1 MKNII
6 RWFILNTVAANLLMV
21 FIIIAGIFTL
31 SRLRMEV
38 FPDITIPI
46 INVSVV
52 YPGASPEDIEESIC
66 VKVEEQVQGIN
77 GLKRIASSSNEGY
90 GSINIEV
97 ENGYDIDEVKDEVK
111 SQVDAI
117 TSFPD
122 DAEKPT
128 IRSFD
133 GQPEVIT
140 IAVHGHVDEASLL
153 NIAEKVRDEVSELP
167 NITQTRLGKKPREIS
182 IEISENTLQKYGI
195 SFDYVANK
203 IRTSSMDVPGGAIET
218 YDGEILIRSKGQAYT
233 GEEFGII
240 PVLSLAD
247 GSTVFLRDIAEIVD
261 GFQDVEYDIKF
272 NSEPALLIRVYRTGE
287 QNALD
292 IADAVHGY
300 IKKKNAFM
308 PPGVSLT
315 TMKDE
320 SVILRGR
327 IELLTENAYL
337 GLGLVLIVLALFL
350 KPKLAAWVSL
360 GIPISFMGGFWLLPL
375 FDVSINMISLF
386 TFILVLG
393 IVVDDAIVVGE
404 NIHIYLKRGLSGV
417 DAALEGAYQVAKPV
431 IFAVLTTMVTFSPM
445 ILVEG
450 ALGKIWK
457 IIPVVTILVL
467 MFSLIESLTILPAH
481 LAHMNINEA
490 KKKNRFSQWWSD
502 IQMGIH
508 NWLQRFIKN
517 KYTPV
522 LELALKNRGN
532 TVAIAISIFI
542 LTVGLVASGFIRFNF
557 FPPLEADIVIA
568 GVEYPEGTPVSLTKV
583 GLDQIEKSAYKLKD
597 SLEVLYPE
605 NKIFINMVSTAGD
618 QPIKTQSA
626 RGPGNLDATFFGSH
640 LAECVIELAPG
651 EERPIST
658 VEISKIWRELTGPI
672 PGVKQV
678 TFDSDLFT
686 TGAPIEIQLSSVNRE
701 DLKAVTNSLKDKLQT
716 YAGVFDIKDS
726 FSAGKD
732 EIKLNLLPEAQNYGI
747 TMASLARQ
755 VRQAFYG
762 DEVQRVQR
770 GRDEVKV
777 FLRYPKDER
786 VSLNNLEQMN
796 VRVGNNVEVPLGQV
810 AQGELS
816 SGYST
821 ITRTDRKRSISITA
835 DVDLSEANANEI
847 LAKFETE
854 HIAPILLD
862 YPSVNY
868 SFEGEQREQR
878 DTLSSLFKNF
888 ALALFVVYVLLAI
901 PFKSY
906 LQPLIIMSA
915 IPFGFT
921 GAVIGHIIMGMN
933 LAVLSIIG
941 IVALSGV
948 VVNDSL
954 VMVDFINRYKREDGK
969 TSLEAALAA
978 GPRRF
983 RPILLTSITT
993 FVGLFPLLIEKSVQ
1007 AQFLI
1012 PMAISLAYGV
1022 LFATLITLIL
1032 VPTSYLIIED
1042 IKDFFGRITNKNA

>member
-6 RWFILNTVAANLLMV
+6 RWFITNTVAANLLMI
-21 FIIIAGIFTL
+21 FIIIAGFFTL

-38 FPDITIPI
+38 FPDIAIPI
-46 INVSVV
+46 INVSVI
-52 YPGASPEDIEESIC
+52 YPGSSPEDVEESIC
-66 VKVEEQVQGIN
+66 VKIEEQVQGIN
-77 GLKRIASSSNEGY
+77 GIKKITSTSNEGY
-90 GSINIEV
+90 GSVNVEV
-97 ENGYDIDEVKDEVK
+97 ENGYDLDEVKDEVK
-111 SQVDAI
+111 SKVDGI

-122 DAEKPT
+122 GAEKPT
-128 IRSFD
+128 VRSFE

-140 IAVHGHVDEASLL
+140 IAVHGRVDEASLL
-153 NIAEKVRDEVSELP
+153 SIAEGIREEVSDLP
-167 NITQTRLGKKPREIS
+167 SITQTRLGKKPREIS
-182 IEISENTLQKYGI
+182 IEVSEETLQKYGL
-195 SFDYVANK
+195 SFDFISNR
-203 IRTSSMDVPGGAIET
+203 IRASSMDVPGGAIET

-233 GEEFGII
+233 GEDFGSI
-240 PVLSLAD
+240 PVLSMPD
-247 GSTVFLRDIAEIVD
+247 GSTLLLRDISEIKD

-272 NSEPALLIRVYRTGE
+272 NSEPAYLIRVYRTGD

-292 IADAVHGY
+292 IAENVHNY
-300 IKKKNAFM
+300 LKKKRPTM
-308 PPGVSLT
+308 PPGISLSS
-315 TMKDE
+315 MKDE

-327 IELLTENAYL
+327 IDLLVENAAL
-337 GLGLVLIVLALFL
+337 GLSLVLIVLALFL
-350 KPKLAAWVSL
+350 KPKLAGWVSL
-360 GIPISFMGGFWLLPL
+360 GIPISFMGGFWLLPI

-404 NIHIYLKRGLSGV
+404 NIHIFRKRGLKGP

-450 ALGKIWK
+450 ALGKVWR
-457 IIPVVTILVL
+457 IIPVVTIVVL
-467 MFSLIESLTILPAH
+467 IFSLIESLTILPAH
-481 LAHMNINEA
+481 LAHLKEDSPT
-490 KKKNRFSQWWSD
+490 KNNFFSKWWNGV
-502 IQMGIH
+502 QQGIH
-508 NWLQRFIKN
+508 NGLQMFIKN
-517 KYTPV
+517 TYTPV
-522 LELALKNRGN
+522 LEWALKNRA
-532 TVAIAISIFI
+532 TTISIAISTFI
-542 LTVGLVASGFIRFNF
+542 LSLGIVASGFLKFNF

-568 GVEYPEGTPVSLTKV
+568 TVEYPEGTPVSITKE
-583 GLDQIEKSAYKLKD
+583 GLERIEESAFKLKD
-597 SLEVLYPE
+597 SLEESYPE
-605 NKIFINMVSTAGD
+605 QKIFINMVSTAGD

-658 VEISKIWRELTGPI
+658 VEISKIWRDLTGPI

-678 TFDSDLFT
+678 EFESDLFS
-686 TGAPIEIQLSSVNRE
+686 TGPPIEIKLSSVSRD
-701 DLKAVTNSLKDKLQT
+701 DLKKVTSILKDKLQT

-732 EIKLNLLPEAQNYGI
+732 EIKLTLRPEAQNYGI
-747 TMASLARQ
+747 TMSSLARQ

-762 DEVQRVQR
+762 DEVQRIQR
-770 GRDEVKV
+770 GRDEIKV
-777 FLRYPKDER
+777 FLRYPKNER

-796 VRVGNNVEVPLGQV
+796 VRVGNNIEVPLGQV
-810 AQGELS
+810 AQGELA

-821 ITRTDRKRSISITA
+821 ITRTDRKRSINIVA
-835 DVDLSEANANEI
+835 DVDLTKANANEI
-847 LAKFETE
+847 LAKFEKD
-854 HIAPILLD
+854 HISPLLKD

-878 DTLSSLFKNF
+878 DTLGSLFKNF
-888 ALALFVVYVLLAI
+888 TLALFVVYVLLAV

-921 GAVIGHIIMGMN
+921 GAVIGHLVMGMN

-969 TSLEAALAA
+969 TNLEAAMAA

-983 RPILLTSITT
+983 RPILLTSVTT

-1007 AQFLI
+1007 AKFLV
-1012 PMAISLAYGV
+1012 PMAISLAFGV

-1032 VPTSYLIIED
+1032 VPTSYMVIED
-1042 IKDFFGRITNKNA
+1042 IKGIFYKYFKKNA

>member
-1 MKNII
+1 
-6 RWFILNTVAANLLMV
+6 
-21 FIIIAGIFTL
+21 
-31 SRLRMEV
+31 MEV

-46 INVSVV
+46 INVSVI

-77 GLKRIASSSNEGY
+77 GLKRITSSSNEGY
-90 GSINIEV
+90 GSINIEI

-111 SQVDAI
+111 AQVDAI

-122 DAEKPT
+122 DAEKAT
-128 IRSFD
+128 IKSFD

-140 IAVHGHVDEASLL
+140 IAVHGNVDEVSLL
-153 NIAEKVRDEVSELP
+153 NIAEKIRDEVSELP

-182 IEISENTLQKYGI
+182 IEVSEKTLQKYGI
-195 SFDYVANK
+195 SFDYIASK

-233 GEEFGII
+233 GDEFGII
-240 PVLSLAD
+240 PVLSLPD
-247 GSTVFLRDIAEIVD
+247 GSTVLLRDIAEIDD

-292 IADAVHGY
+292 IAEEVHKY
-300 IKKKNAFM
+300 IKKKNPLM

-320 SVILRGR
+320 SVILKGR

-337 GLGLVLIVLALFL
+337 GLTLVLIVLALFL

-404 NIHIYLKRGLSGV
+404 NIHIHLKRGLSGV

-450 ALGKIWK
+450 ATGKIWK
-457 IIPVVTILVL
+457 IIPVVTIVVL
-467 MFSLIESLTILPAH
+467 LFSLIESLTILPAH
-481 LAHMNINEA
+481 LAHMKLDEN
-490 KKKNRFSQWWSD
+490 KKENKFLAWWSK
-502 IQMGIH
+502 IQLSIH

-517 KYTPV
+517 RYIPV
-522 LELALKNRGN
+522 LELALRNRGN

-568 GVEYPEGTPVSLTKV
+568 GVEYPEGTPVSLTKS
-583 GLDQIEKSAYKLKD
+583 GLEQVEKSAYKLKD
-597 SLEVLYPE
+597 SLEVLYPN
-605 NKIFINMVSTAGD
+605 NKVFINMVSTAGD

-626 RGPGNLDATFFGSH
+626 RGPGNLDASFFGSH

-651 EERPIST
+651 EERSIST
-658 VEISKIWRELTGPI
+658 VDISRIWRELTGPI

-686 TGAPIEIQLSSVNRE
+686 TGAPIEIQLSSVNRD
-701 DLKAVTNSLKDKLQT
+701 DLKAVTTILKDKLQT

-732 EIKLNLLPEAQNYGI
+732 EIKLNLRPEAQNYGI

-777 FLRYPKDER
+777 FLRYPKEER
-786 VSLNNLEQMN
+786 VSLNNLEQMM
-796 VRVGNNVEVPLGQV
+796 VRVGNNIEVPLGQV
-810 AQGELS
+810 AEGELS

-821 ITRTDRKRSISITA
+821 ITRTDRKRSISVTA

-847 LAKFETE
+847 LAKFELE
-854 HIAPILLD
+854 HILPILRD

-878 DTLSSLFKNF
+878 DTLGSLFKNF
-888 ALALFVVYVLLAI
+888 ALALFVVYVLLAV

-954 VMVDFINRYKREDGK
+954 VMVDFINRYRREDGK

-1007 AQFLI
+1007 AQFLV

-1042 IKDFFGRITNKNA
+1042 IKKFFSGIFR

>member
-6 RWFILNTVAANLLMV
+6 RWFITNTVAANLLMI
-21 FIIIAGIFTL
+21 FIIIAGFFTL

-38 FPDITIPI
+38 FPDIAIPI
-46 INVSVV
+46 INVSVI
-52 YPGASPEDIEESIC
+52 YPGSSPEDVEESIC
-66 VKVEEQVQGIN
+66 VKIEEQVQGIN
-77 GLKRIASSSNEGY
+77 GIKKITSTSNEGY
-90 GSINIEV
+90 GSVNVEV
-97 ENGYDIDEVKDEVK
+97 ENGYDLDEVKDEVK
-111 SQVDAI
+111 SKVDGI

-122 DAEKPT
+122 GAEKPT
-128 IRSFD
+128 VRSFE

-140 IAVHGHVDEASLL
+140 IAVHGRVDEASLL
-153 NIAEKVRDEVSELP
+153 SIAEGIREEVSDLP
-167 NITQTRLGKKPREIS
+167 SITQTRLGKKPREIS
-182 IEISENTLQKYGI
+182 IEVSEETLQKYGL
-195 SFDYVANK
+195 SFDFISNR
-203 IRTSSMDVPGGAIET
+203 IRASSMDVPGGAIET

-233 GEEFGII
+233 GEDFGSI
-240 PVLSLAD
+240 PVLSMPD
-247 GSTVFLRDIAEIVD
+247 GSTLLLRDISEIKD

-272 NSEPALLIRVYRTGE
+272 NSEPAYLIRVYRTGD

-292 IADAVHGY
+292 IAENVHNY
-300 IKKKNAFM
+300 LKKKRPTM
-308 PPGVSLT
+308 PPGISLSS
-315 TMKDE
+315 MKDE

-327 IELLTENAYL
+327 IDLLVENAAL
-337 GLGLVLIVLALFL
+337 GLSLVLVVLALFL
-350 KPKLAAWVSL
+350 KPKLAGWVSL
-360 GIPISFMGGFWLLPL
+360 GIPISFMGGFWLLPI

-404 NIHIYLKRGLSGV
+404 NIHIFRKRGLKGP

-450 ALGKIWK
+450 ALGKVWR
-457 IIPVVTILVL
+457 IIPVVTIVVL
-467 MFSLIESLTILPAH
+467 IFSLIESLTILPAH
-481 LAHMNINEA
+481 LAHLKEDSPT
-490 KKKNRFSQWWSD
+490 KNNFFSKWWNGV
-502 IQMGIH
+502 QQGIH
-508 NWLQRFIKN
+508 NGLQMFIKN
-517 KYTPV
+517 TYTPV
-522 LELALKNRGN
+522 LEWALKNRA
-532 TVAIAISIFI
+532 TTISIAISTFI
-542 LTVGLVASGFIRFNF
+542 LSLGIVASGFLKFNF

-568 GVEYPEGTPVSLTKV
+568 TVEYPEGTPVSITKE
-583 GLDQIEKSAYKLKD
+583 GLERIEESAFKLKD
-597 SLEVLYPE
+597 SLEESYPE
-605 NKIFINMVSTAGD
+605 QKIFINMVSTAGD

-658 VEISKIWRELTGPI
+658 VEISKIWRDLTGPI

-678 TFDSDLFT
+678 EFESDLFS
-686 TGAPIEIQLSSVNRE
+686 TGPPIEIKLSSVSRE
-701 DLKAVTNSLKDKLQT
+701 DLKKVTSILKDKLQT

-732 EIKLNLLPEAQNYGI
+732 EIKLTLRPEAQNYGI
-747 TMASLARQ
+747 TMSSLARQ

-762 DEVQRVQR
+762 DEVQRIQR
-770 GRDEVKV
+770 GRDEIKV
-777 FLRYPKDER
+777 FLRYPKNER

-796 VRVGNNVEVPLGQV
+796 VRVGNNIEVPLGQV
-810 AQGELS
+810 AQGELA

-821 ITRTDRKRSISITA
+821 ITRTDRKRSINIVA
-835 DVDLSEANANEI
+835 DVDLTKANANEI
-847 LAKFETE
+847 LAKFEKD
-854 HIAPILLD
+854 HISPLLKD

-878 DTLSSLFKNF
+878 DTLGSLFKNF
-888 ALALFVVYVLLAI
+888 ALALFVVYVLLAV

-921 GAVIGHIIMGMN
+921 GAVIGHLVMGMN

-969 TSLEAALAA
+969 SNLEAAMAA

-983 RPILLTSITT
+983 RPILLTSVTT

-1007 AQFLI
+1007 AKFLV
-1012 PMAISLAYGV
+1012 PMAISLAFGV

-1032 VPTSYLIIED
+1032 VPTSYMVIED
-1042 IKDFFGRITNKNA
+1042 IKGIFYKYFKKNA

>member
-6 RWFILNTVAANLLMV
+6 RWFITNTVAANLLMI
-21 FIIIAGIFTL
+21 FIIIAGFFTL

-38 FPDITIPI
+38 FPDIAIPI
-46 INVSVV
+46 INVSVI
-52 YPGASPEDIEESIC
+52 YPGSSPEDVEESIC
-66 VKVEEQVQGIN
+66 VKIEEQVQGIN
-77 GLKRIASSSNEGY
+77 GIKKITSTSNEGY
-90 GSINIEV
+90 GSVNVEV
-97 ENGYDIDEVKDEVK
+97 ENGYDLDEVKDEVK
-111 SQVDAI
+111 SKVDGI

-122 DAEKPT
+122 GAEKPT
-128 IRSFD
+128 VRSFE

-140 IAVHGHVDEASLL
+140 IAVHGRVDEASLL
-153 NIAEKVRDEVSELP
+153 SIAEGIREEVSDLP
-167 NITQTRLGKKPREIS
+167 SITQTRLGKKPREIS
-182 IEISENTLQKYGI
+182 IEVSEETLQKYGL
-195 SFDYVANK
+195 SFDFISNR
-203 IRTSSMDVPGGAIET
+203 IRASSMDVPGGAIET

-233 GEEFGII
+233 GEDFGSI
-240 PVLSLAD
+240 PVLSMPD
-247 GSTVFLRDIAEIVD
+247 GSTLLLRDISEIKD

-272 NSEPALLIRVYRTGE
+272 NSEPAYLIRVYRTGD

-292 IADAVHGY
+292 IAENVHNY
-300 IKKKNAFM
+300 LKKKRPIM
-308 PPGVSLT
+308 PPGISLSS
-315 TMKDE
+315 MKDE

-327 IELLTENAYL
+327 IDLLVENAAL
-337 GLGLVLIVLALFL
+337 GLSLVLVVLALFL
-350 KPKLAAWVSL
+350 KPKLAGWVSL
-360 GIPISFMGGFWLLPL
+360 GIPISFMGGFWLLPI

-404 NIHIYLKRGLSGV
+404 NIHIFRKRGLKGP

-450 ALGKIWK
+450 ALGKVWR
-457 IIPVVTILVL
+457 IIPVVTIVVL
-467 MFSLIESLTILPAH
+467 IFSLIESLTILPAH
-481 LAHMNINEA
+481 LAHLKEDSPT
-490 KKKNRFSQWWSD
+490 KNNFFSKWWNGV
-502 IQMGIH
+502 QQRIH
-508 NWLQRFIKN
+508 NGLQMFIKN
-517 KYTPV
+517 TYTPV
-522 LELALKNRGN
+522 LEWALKNRA
-532 TVAIAISIFI
+532 TTISIAISTFI
-542 LTVGLVASGFIRFNF
+542 LSLGIVASGFLKFNF

-568 GVEYPEGTPVSLTKV
+568 TVEYPEGTPVSITKE
-583 GLDQIEKSAYKLKD
+583 GLERIEESAFKLKD
-597 SLEVLYPE
+597 SLEESYPE
-605 NKIFINMVSTAGD
+605 QKIFINMVSTAGD

-658 VEISKIWRELTGPI
+658 VEISKIWRDLTGPI

-678 TFDSDLFT
+678 EFESDLFS
-686 TGAPIEIQLSSVNRE
+686 TGPPIEIKLSSVSRE
-701 DLKAVTNSLKDKLQT
+701 DLKKVTSILKDKLQT

-732 EIKLNLLPEAQNYGI
+732 EIKLTLRPEAQNYGI
-747 TMASLARQ
+747 TMSSLARQ

-762 DEVQRVQR
+762 DEVQRIQR
-770 GRDEVKV
+770 GRDEIKV
-777 FLRYPKDER
+777 FLRYPKNER

-796 VRVGNNVEVPLGQV
+796 VRVGNNIEVPLGQV
-810 AQGELS
+810 AQGELA

-821 ITRTDRKRSISITA
+821 ITRTDRKRSINIVA
-835 DVDLSEANANEI
+835 DVDLTKANANEI
-847 LAKFETE
+847 LAKFEKD
-854 HIAPILLD
+854 HISPLLKD

-878 DTLSSLFKNF
+878 DTLGSLFKNF
-888 ALALFVVYVLLAI
+888 ALALFVVYVLLAV

-921 GAVIGHIIMGMN
+921 GAVIGHLVMGMN

-969 TSLEAALAA
+969 SNLEAAMAA

-983 RPILLTSITT
+983 RPILLTSVTT

-1007 AQFLI
+1007 AKFLV
-1012 PMAISLAYGV
+1012 PMAISLAFGV

-1032 VPTSYLIIED
+1032 VPTSYMVIED
-1042 IKDFFGRITNKNA
+1042 IKGIFYKYFKKNA

>member
-46 INVSVV
+46 INVSVL

-77 GLKRIASSSNEGY
+77 GLKRITSSSNEGY

-111 SQVDAI
+111 AQVDAI

-122 DAEKPT
+122 DAEKAT
-128 IRSFD
+128 IKSFD

-140 IAVHGHVDEASLL
+140 IAVHGYVDEVSLL

-182 IEISENTLQKYGI
+182 IEVSEKTLQKYGI
-195 SFDYVANK
+195 SFDYIANK

-233 GEEFGII
+233 GDEFGII
-240 PVLSLAD
+240 PVLSLSD
-247 GSTVFLRDIAEIVD
+247 GSTVLLRDIAEIDD

-272 NSEPALLIRVYRTGE
+272 NREPALLIRVYRTGE

-292 IADAVHGY
+292 IAEEVHKY
-300 IKKKNAFM
+300 IKKKNPLM
-308 PPGVSLT
+308 PPGISLT

-320 SVILRGR
+320 SVILKGR

-337 GLGLVLIVLALFL
+337 GLTLVLIVLALFL

-404 NIHIYLKRGLSGV
+404 NIHIHLKRGLSGV

-450 ALGKIWK
+450 ATGKIWK
-457 IIPVVTILVL
+457 IIPVVTIVVL

-481 LAHMNINEA
+481 LAHMKIDEN
-490 KKKNRFSQWWSD
+490 KKENKFLAWWSR
-502 IQMGIH
+502 IQLSIH
-508 NWLQRFIKN
+508 NWLQSFIKN
-517 KYTPV
+517 RYIPF
-522 LELALKNRGN
+522 LELALRNRGN
-532 TVAIAISIFI
+532 TVAISISIFI

-568 GVEYPEGTPVSLTKV
+568 GVEYPEGTPVSLTKS
-583 GLDQIEKSAYKLKD
+583 GLEQVEKSAYKLKD
-597 SLEVLYPE
+597 SLEVLYPD
-605 NKIFINMVSTAGD
+605 NKVFINMVSTAGD

-626 RGPGNLDATFFGSH
+626 RGPGNLDASFFGSH

-651 EERPIST
+651 EERSIST
-658 VEISKIWRELTGPI
+658 VDISRIWRELTGPI

-686 TGAPIEIQLSSVNRE
+686 TGAPIEIQLSSVNRD
-701 DLKAVTNSLKDKLQT
+701 DLKDVTTILKDELQT

-732 EIKLNLLPEAQNYGI
+732 EIKLNLRPEAQNYGI

-777 FLRYPKDER
+777 FLRYPKEER
-786 VSLNNLEQMN
+786 VSLNNLEQMM
-796 VRVGNNVEVPLGQV
+796 VRVGNNIEVPLGQV
-810 AQGELS
+810 AEGELS

-821 ITRTDRKRSISITA
+821 ITRTDRKRSISVTA

-847 LAKFETE
+847 LAKFELE
-854 HIAPILLD
+854 HILPILRD

-878 DTLSSLFKNF
+878 DTLGSLFKNF
-888 ALALFVVYVLLAI
+888 ALALFVVYVLLAV

-954 VMVDFINRYKREDGK
+954 VMVDFINRYRREDGK

-1007 AQFLI
+1007 AQFLV

-1042 IKDFFGRITNKNA
+1042 IKKFFSGIFR

>member
-6 RWFILNTVAANLLMV
+6 RWFITNTVAANLLMI
-21 FIIIAGIFTL
+21 FIIIAGFFTL

-38 FPDITIPI
+38 FPDIAIPI
-46 INVSVV
+46 INVSVI
-52 YPGASPEDIEESIC
+52 YPGSSPEDVEESIC
-66 VKVEEQVQGIN
+66 VKIEEQVQGIN
-77 GLKRIASSSNEGY
+77 GIKKITSTSNEGY
-90 GSINIEV
+90 GSVNVEV
-97 ENGYDIDEVKDEVK
+97 ENGYDLDEVKDEVK
-111 SQVDAI
+111 SKVDGI

-122 DAEKPT
+122 GAEKPT
-128 IRSFD
+128 VRSFE

-140 IAVHGHVDEASLL
+140 IAVHGRVDEASLL
-153 NIAEKVRDEVSELP
+153 SIAEGIREEVSDLP
-167 NITQTRLGKKPREIS
+167 SITQTRLGKKPREIS
-182 IEISENTLQKYGI
+182 IEVSEETLQKYGL
-195 SFDYVANK
+195 SFDFISNR
-203 IRTSSMDVPGGAIET
+203 IRASSMDVPGGAIET

-233 GEEFGII
+233 GEDFGSI
-240 PVLSLAD
+240 PVLSMPD
-247 GSTVFLRDIAEIVD
+247 GSTLLLRDISEIKD

-272 NSEPALLIRVYRTGE
+272 NSEPAYLIRVYRTGD

-292 IADAVHGY
+292 IAENVHNY
-300 IKKKNAFM
+300 LKKKRPTM
-308 PPGVSLT
+308 PPGISLSS
-315 TMKDE
+315 MKDE

-327 IELLTENAYL
+327 IDLLVENAAL
-337 GLGLVLIVLALFL
+337 GLSLVLVVLALFL
-350 KPKLAAWVSL
+350 KPKLAGWVSL
-360 GIPISFMGGFWLLPL
+360 GIPISFMGGFWLLPI

-404 NIHIYLKRGLSGV
+404 NIHIFRKRGLKGP

-450 ALGKIWK
+450 ALGKVWR
-457 IIPVVTILVL
+457 IIPVVTIVVL
-467 MFSLIESLTILPAH
+467 IFSLIESLTILPAH
-481 LAHMNINEA
+481 LAHLKEDSPT
-490 KKKNRFSQWWSD
+490 KNNFFSKWWNGV
-502 IQMGIH
+502 QQGIH
-508 NWLQRFIKN
+508 NGLQMFIKN
-517 KYTPV
+517 TYTPV
-522 LELALKNRGN
+522 LEWALKNRA
-532 TVAIAISIFI
+532 TTISIAISTFI
-542 LTVGLVASGFIRFNF
+542 LSLGIVASGFLKFNF

-568 GVEYPEGTPVSLTKV
+568 TVEYPEGTPVSITKE
-583 GLDQIEKSAYKLKD
+583 GLERIEESAFKLKD
-597 SLEVLYPE
+597 SLEESYPE
-605 NKIFINMVSTAGD
+605 QKIFINMVSTAGD

-658 VEISKIWRELTGPI
+658 VEISKIWRDLTGPI

-678 TFDSDLFT
+678 EFESDLFS
-686 TGAPIEIQLSSVNRE
+686 TGPPIEIKLSSVSRN
-701 DLKAVTNSLKDKLQT
+701 DLKKVTSILKDKLQT

-732 EIKLNLLPEAQNYGI
+732 EIKLTLRPEAQNYGI
-747 TMASLARQ
+747 TMSSLARQ

-762 DEVQRVQR
+762 DEVQRIQR
-770 GRDEVKV
+770 GRDEIKV
-777 FLRYPKDER
+777 FLRYPKNER

-796 VRVGNNVEVPLGQV
+796 VRVGNNIEVPLGQV
-810 AQGELS
+810 AQGELA

-821 ITRTDRKRSISITA
+821 ITRTDRKRSINIVA
-835 DVDLSEANANEI
+835 DVDLTKANANEI
-847 LAKFETE
+847 LAKFEKD
-854 HIAPILLD
+854 HISPLLKD

-878 DTLSSLFKNF
+878 DTLGSLFKNF
-888 ALALFVVYVLLAI
+888 ALALFVVYVLLAV

-921 GAVIGHIIMGMN
+921 GAVIGHLVMGMN

-969 TSLEAALAA
+969 SNLEAAMAA

-983 RPILLTSITT
+983 RPILLTSVTT

-1007 AQFLI
+1007 AKFLV
-1012 PMAISLAYGV
+1012 PMAISLAFGV

-1032 VPTSYLIIED
+1032 VPTSYMVIED
-1042 IKDFFGRITNKNA
+1042 IKGIFYKYFKKNA

>member
-77 GLKRIASSSNEGY
+77 GLKRITSSSNEGY

-111 SQVDAI
+111 AQVDAI

-122 DAEKPT
+122 DAEKAT
-128 IRSFD
+128 IKSFD

-140 IAVHGHVDEASLL
+140 IAVHGYVDEVSLL

-182 IEISENTLQKYGI
+182 IEVSEKTLQKYGI
-195 SFDYVANK
+195 SFDYIANK

-233 GEEFGII
+233 GDEFGII
-240 PVLSLAD
+240 PVLSLSD
-247 GSTVFLRDIAEIVD
+247 GSTVLLRDIAEIDD

-272 NSEPALLIRVYRTGE
+272 NREPALLIRVYRTGE

-292 IADAVHGY
+292 IAEEVHKY
-300 IKKKNAFM
+300 IKKKNPLM
-308 PPGVSLT
+308 PPGISLT

-320 SVILRGR
+320 SVILKGR

-337 GLGLVLIVLALFL
+337 GLTLVLIVLALFL

-404 NIHIYLKRGLSGV
+404 NIHIHLKRGLSGV

-450 ALGKIWK
+450 ATGKIWK
-457 IIPVVTILVL
+457 IIPVVTIVVL

-481 LAHMNINEA
+481 LAHMKLDE
-490 KKKNRFSQWWSD
+490 KKKENKFLAWWSK
-502 IQMGIH
+502 IQLSIH
-508 NWLQRFIKN
+508 NRLQSFIKN
-517 KYTPV
+517 RYIPF
-522 LELALKNRGN
+522 LELALRNRGN
-532 TVAIAISIFI
+532 TVAISISIFI

-568 GVEYPEGTPVSLTKV
+568 GVEYPEGTPVSLTKS
-583 GLDQIEKSAYKLKD
+583 GLEQVEKSAYRLKD
-597 SLEVLYPE
+597 SLEVLYPD
-605 NKIFINMVSTAGD
+605 NKVFINMVSTAGD

-626 RGPGNLDATFFGSH
+626 RGPGNLDASFFGSH

-651 EERPIST
+651 EERSIST
-658 VEISKIWRELTGPI
+658 VDISRIWRELTGPI
-672 PGVKQV
+672 PGVKQI

-686 TGAPIEIQLSSVNRE
+686 TGAPIEIQLSSVNRD
-701 DLKAVTNSLKDKLQT
+701 DLKDVTTILKDKLQT

-732 EIKLNLLPEAQNYGI
+732 EIKLNLRPEAQNYGI

-777 FLRYPKDER
+777 FLRYPKEER
-786 VSLNNLEQMN
+786 VSLNNLEQMM
-796 VRVGNNVEVPLGQV
+796 VRVGNNIEVPLGQV
-810 AQGELS
+810 AAGELS

-821 ITRTDRKRSISITA
+821 ITRTDRKRSISVTA

-847 LAKFETE
+847 LAKFEVD
-854 HIAPILLD
+854 HIIPILRD

-868 SFEGEQREQR
+868 SFEGEQR
-878 DTLSSLFKNF
+878 DTLGSLFKNF
-888 ALALFVVYVLLAI
+888 ALALFVVYVLLAV

-1007 AQFLI
+1007 AQFLV

-1032 VPTSYLIIED
+1032 VPTSYLIIDD
-1042 IKDFFGRITNKNA
+1042 IKKFFSGTLNENA

>member
-21 FIIIAGIFTL
+21 FIIIAGMFTL

-77 GLKRIASSSNEGY
+77 GLKRITSSSNEGY

-300 IKKKNAFM
+300 IKKKNPVM

-481 LAHMNINEA
+481 LAHMKINEA

-508 NWLQRFIKN
+508 NWLQGFIKN

-701 DLKAVTNSLKDKLQT
+701 DLKAVTNNLKDKLQT

-854 HIAPILLD
+854 HIVPILLD

-888 ALALFVVYVLLAI
+888 ALALFVVYVLLAV

-954 VMVDFINRYKREDGK
+954 VMVDFINRYKRDDGK

-1042 IKDFFGRITNKNA
+1042 IKDFLGRLTNKNA

>member
-6 RWFILNTVAANLLMV
+6 RWFITNTVAANLLMI
-21 FIIIAGIFTL
+21 FIIIAGFFTL

-38 FPDITIPI
+38 FPDIAIPI
-46 INVSVV
+46 INVSVI
-52 YPGASPEDIEESIC
+52 YPGSSPEDVEESIC
-66 VKVEEQVQGIN
+66 VKIEEQVQGIN
-77 GLKRIASSSNEGY
+77 GIKKITSTSNEGY
-90 GSINIEV
+90 GSISVEV
-97 ENGYDIDEVKDEVK
+97 ENGYNLDDVKDEVK
-111 SQVDAI
+111 SKVDGI
-117 TSFPD
+117 TSFPEG
-122 DAEKPT
+122 AEKPT
-128 IRSFD
+128 IRSFE

-140 IAVHGHVDEASLL
+140 IAVHGEVDEESLL
-153 NIAEKVRDEVSELP
+153 SIAESIREEVSDLP

-182 IEISENTLQKYGI
+182 IEVSEQTLQKYGL
-195 SFDYVANK
+195 SFDYISNRIKA
-203 IRTSSMDVPGGAIET
+203 SSMDVPGGAIET

-233 GEEFGII
+233 GEDFGFI
-240 PVLSLAD
+240 PVLSMSD
-247 GSTVFLRDIAEIVD
+247 GSTLLLRDISKIKD

-272 NSEPALLIRVYRTGE
+272 NSEPAYLIRVYRTGD

-292 IADAVHGY
+292 IAENVHKY
-300 IKKKNAFM
+300 LKKKRPMM
-308 PPGVSLT
+308 PPGVSLSS
-315 TMKDE
+315 MKDE

-327 IELLTENAYL
+327 IDLLVENAIL
-337 GLGLVLIVLALFL
+337 GLTLVLIVLALFL
-350 KPKLAAWVSL
+350 KPKLAGWVSL
-360 GIPISFMGGFWLLPL
+360 GIPISFMGGFWLLPI

-404 NIHIYLKRGLSGV
+404 NIHIFRKRGLNGP
-417 DAALEGAYQVAKPV
+417 DAALEGTYQVAKPV

-450 ALGKIWK
+450 ALGKIWR
-457 IIPVVTILVL
+457 IIPVVTIVVL
-467 MFSLIESLTILPAH
+467 IFSLIESLTILPAH
-481 LAHMNINEA
+481 LAHLKEDPDTKDNFLS
-490 KKKNRFSQWWSD
+490 KWWSD
-502 IQMGIH
+502 IQQVIH
-508 NWLQRFIKN
+508 DGLQSFIKN
-517 KYTPV
+517 RYTPI
-522 LELALKNRGN
+522 LEWALKNRAN
-532 TVAIAISIFI
+532 TISIAISIFI
-542 LTVGLVASGFIRFNF
+542 LSLGIVASGFLKFNF

-568 GVEYPEGTPVSLTKV
+568 TLEYPEGTPVSITKE
-583 GLDQIEKSAYKLKD
+583 GLDRIEQSAFKLKD
-597 SLEVLYPE
+597 SLEDLYPE
-605 NKIFINMVSTAGD
+605 QEIFINMVSTAGD

-626 RGPGNLDATFFGSH
+626 RGPGNLDANFFGSH

-651 EERPIST
+651 EERPLST
-658 VEISKIWRELTGPI
+658 VEISKMWRDLTGPI

-678 TFDSDLFT
+678 EFESDLFSS
-686 TGAPIEIQLSSVNRE
+686 GPPIEIKLSSISRE
-701 DLKAVTNSLKDKLQT
+701 DLKKVTLILKDKLQT

-732 EIKLNLLPEAQNYGI
+732 EIKLTLRPEAQNYGI
-747 TMASLARQ
+747 TMSSLARQ

-762 DEVQRVQR
+762 EEVQRIQR
-770 GRDEVKV
+770 GRDEIKV
-777 FLRYPKDER
+777 FLRYPKSER

-796 VRVGNNVEVPLGQV
+796 VRVGNNIEVPLGQV
-810 AQGELS
+810 AQGELA

-821 ITRTDRKRSISITA
+821 ITRTDRKRSINIVA
-835 DVDLSEANANEI
+835 DVDLTKANANEI
-847 LAKFETE
+847 LAKFEKD
-854 HIAPILLD
+854 HISPLLQD

-878 DTLSSLFKNF
+878 DTLGSLFKNF
-888 ALALFVVYVLLAI
+888 GLALFVVYILLAV

-921 GAVIGHIIMGMN
+921 GAVIGHLVMGMN

-969 TSLEAALAA
+969 TNLEAALAA

-983 RPILLTSITT
+983 RPILLTSVTT

-1007 AQFLI
+1007 AKFLV
-1012 PMAISLAYGV
+1012 PMAISLAFGV

-1032 VPTSYLIIED
+1032 VPTSYMVIED
-1042 IKDFFGRITNKNA
+1042 IKEYFNRIFNKNA

>member
-6 RWFILNTVAANLLMV
+6 RWFITNTVAANLLMI
-21 FIIIAGIFTL
+21 FIIIAGFFTL

-38 FPDITIPI
+38 FPDIAIPI
-46 INVSVV
+46 INVSVI
-52 YPGASPEDIEESIC
+52 YPGSSPEDVEESIC
-66 VKVEEQVQGIN
+66 VKIEEQVQGIN
-77 GLKRIASSSNEGY
+77 GIKKITSTSNEGY
-90 GSINIEV
+90 GSVNVEV
-97 ENGYDIDEVKDEVK
+97 ENGYDLDEVKDEVK
-111 SQVDAI
+111 SKVDGI

-122 DAEKPT
+122 GAEKPT
-128 IRSFD
+128 VRSFE

-140 IAVHGHVDEASLL
+140 IAVHGRVDEASLL
-153 NIAEKVRDEVSELP
+153 SIAEGIREEVSDLP
-167 NITQTRLGKKPREIS
+167 SITQTRLGKKPREIS
-182 IEISENTLQKYGI
+182 IEVSEKTLQKYGL
-195 SFDYVANK
+195 SFDFISNR
-203 IRTSSMDVPGGAIET
+203 IRASSMDVPGGAIET

-233 GEEFGII
+233 GEDFGSI
-240 PVLSLAD
+240 PVLSMPD
-247 GSTVFLRDIAEIVD
+247 GSTLLLRDISEIKD

-272 NSEPALLIRVYRTGE
+272 NSEPAYLIRVYRTGD

-292 IADAVHGY
+292 IAENVHNY
-300 IKKKNAFM
+300 LKKKRPTM
-308 PPGVSLT
+308 PPGISLSS
-315 TMKDE
+315 MKDE

-327 IELLTENAYL
+327 IDLLVENAAL
-337 GLGLVLIVLALFL
+337 GLSLVLIVLALFL
-350 KPKLAAWVSL
+350 KPKLAGWVSL
-360 GIPISFMGGFWLLPL
+360 GIPISFMGGFWLLPI

-404 NIHIYLKRGLSGV
+404 NIHIFRKRGLKGP

-450 ALGKIWK
+450 ALGKVWR
-457 IIPVVTILVL
+457 IIPVVTIVVL
-467 MFSLIESLTILPAH
+467 IFSLIESLTILPAH
-481 LAHMNINEA
+481 LAHLKEDSPT
-490 KKKNRFSQWWSD
+490 KNNFFSKWWNGV
-502 IQMGIH
+502 QQGIH
-508 NWLQRFIKN
+508 NGLQMFIKN
-517 KYTPV
+517 TYTPV
-522 LELALKNRGN
+522 LEWALKNRA
-532 TVAIAISIFI
+532 TTISIAISTFI
-542 LTVGLVASGFIRFNF
+542 LSLGIVASGFLKFNF

-568 GVEYPEGTPVSLTKV
+568 TVEYPEGTPVSITKE
-583 GLDQIEKSAYKLKD
+583 GLERIEESAFKLKD
-597 SLEVLYPE
+597 SLEESYPE
-605 NKIFINMVSTAGD
+605 QKIFINMVSTAGD

-658 VEISKIWRELTGPI
+658 IEISKIWRDLTGPI

-678 TFDSDLFT
+678 EFESDLFS
-686 TGAPIEIQLSSVNRE
+686 TGPPIEIKLSSASRD
-701 DLKAVTNSLKDKLQT
+701 DLKKVTSILKDKLQT

-732 EIKLNLLPEAQNYGI
+732 EIKLTLRPEAQNYGI
-747 TMASLARQ
+747 TMSSLARQ

-762 DEVQRVQR
+762 DEVQRIQR
-770 GRDEVKV
+770 GRDEIKV
-777 FLRYPKDER
+777 FLRYPKNER

-796 VRVGNNVEVPLGQV
+796 VRVGNNIEVPLGQV
-810 AQGELS
+810 AQGELA

-821 ITRTDRKRSISITA
+821 ITRTDRKRSINIVA
-835 DVDLSEANANEI
+835 DVDLTKANANEI
-847 LAKFETE
+847 LAKFEKD
-854 HIAPILLD
+854 HISPLLKD

-878 DTLSSLFKNF
+878 DTLGSLFKNF
-888 ALALFVVYVLLAI
+888 ALALFVVYVLLAV

-921 GAVIGHIIMGMN
+921 GAVIGHLVMGMN

-969 TSLEAALAA
+969 TNLEAAMAA

-983 RPILLTSITT
+983 RPILLTSVTT

-1007 AQFLI
+1007 AKFLV
-1012 PMAISLAYGV
+1012 PMAISLAFGV

-1032 VPTSYLIIED
+1032 VPTSYMVTED
-1042 IKDFFGRITNKNA
+1042 IKGIFYKYFNKNA

>member
-6 RWFILNTVAANLLMV
+6 RWFITNTVAANLLMI
-21 FIIIAGIFTL
+21 FIIIAGFFTL

-38 FPDITIPI
+38 FPDIAIPI
-46 INVSVV
+46 INVSVI
-52 YPGASPEDIEESIC
+52 YPGSSPEDVEESIC
-66 VKVEEQVQGIN
+66 VKIEEQVQGIN
-77 GLKRIASSSNEGY
+77 GIKKITSTSNEGY
-90 GSINIEV
+90 GSVNVEV
-97 ENGYDIDEVKDEVK
+97 ENGYDLDEVKDEVK
-111 SQVDAI
+111 SKVDGI

-122 DAEKPT
+122 GAEKPT
-128 IRSFD
+128 VRSFE

-140 IAVHGHVDEASLL
+140 IAVHGRVDEASLL
-153 NIAEKVRDEVSELP
+153 SIAEGIREEVSDLP
-167 NITQTRLGKKPREIS
+167 SITQTRLGKKPREIS
-182 IEISENTLQKYGI
+182 IEVSEETLQKYGL
-195 SFDYVANK
+195 SFDFISNR
-203 IRTSSMDVPGGAIET
+203 IRASSMDVPGGAIET

-233 GEEFGII
+233 GEDFGSI
-240 PVLSLAD
+240 PVLSMPD
-247 GSTVFLRDIAEIVD
+247 GSTLLLRDISDIKD

-272 NSEPALLIRVYRTGE
+272 NSEPAYLIRVYRTGD

-292 IADAVHGY
+292 IAENVHNY
-300 IKKKNAFM
+300 LKKKRPTM
-308 PPGVSLT
+308 PPGISLSS
-315 TMKDE
+315 MKDE

-327 IELLTENAYL
+327 IDLLVENAAL
-337 GLGLVLIVLALFL
+337 GLSLVLVVLALFL
-350 KPKLAAWVSL
+350 KPKLAGWVSL
-360 GIPISFMGGFWLLPL
+360 GIPISFMGGFWLLPI

-404 NIHIYLKRGLSGV
+404 NIHIFRKRGLKGP

-450 ALGKIWK
+450 ALGKVWR
-457 IIPVVTILVL
+457 IIPVVTIVVL
-467 MFSLIESLTILPAH
+467 IFSLIESLTILPAH
-481 LAHMNINEA
+481 LAHLKEDSPA
-490 KKKNRFSQWWSD
+490 KNNFFSKWWNGL
-502 IQMGIH
+502 QQGIH
-508 NWLQRFIKN
+508 NGLQMFIKN
-517 KYTPV
+517 TYTPV
-522 LELALKNRGN
+522 LEWALKNRA
-532 TVAIAISIFI
+532 TTISIAISTFI
-542 LTVGLVASGFIRFNF
+542 LSLGIVASGFLKFNF

-568 GVEYPEGTPVSLTKV
+568 TVEYPEGTPVSITKQ
-583 GLDQIEKSAYKLKD
+583 GLERIEESAFKLKD
-597 SLEVLYPE
+597 SLEESYPE
-605 NKIFINMVSTAGD
+605 QKIFINMVSTAGD

-658 VEISKIWRELTGPI
+658 VEISKIWRDLTGPI

-678 TFDSDLFT
+678 EFESDLFS
-686 TGAPIEIQLSSVNRE
+686 TGPPIEIKLSSVSRE
-701 DLKAVTNSLKDKLQT
+701 DLKKVTSILKDKLQT

-732 EIKLNLLPEAQNYGI
+732 EIKLTLRPEAQNYGI
-747 TMASLARQ
+747 TMSSLARQ

-762 DEVQRVQR
+762 DEVQRIQR
-770 GRDEVKV
+770 GRDEIKV
-777 FLRYPKDER
+777 FLRYPKNER

-796 VRVGNNVEVPLGQV
+796 VRVGNNIEVPLGQV
-810 AQGELS
+810 AQGELA

-821 ITRTDRKRSISITA
+821 ITRTDRKRSINIVA
-835 DVDLSEANANEI
+835 DVDLTKANANEI
-847 LAKFETE
+847 LAKFEKD
-854 HIAPILLD
+854 HISPLLKD

-878 DTLSSLFKNF
+878 DTLGSLFKNF
-888 ALALFVVYVLLAI
+888 ALALFVVYVLLAV

-921 GAVIGHIIMGMN
+921 GAVIGHLVMGMN

-969 TSLEAALAA
+969 TNLEAAMAA

-983 RPILLTSITT
+983 RPILLTSVTT

-1007 AQFLI
+1007 AKFLV
-1012 PMAISLAYGV
+1012 PMAISLAFGV

-1032 VPTSYLIIED
+1032 VPTSYMVIED
-1042 IKDFFGRITNKNA
+1042 IKGIFYKYFKKNA

>member
-6 RWFILNTVAANLLMV
+6 RWFITNTVAANLLMI
-21 FIIIAGIFTL
+21 FIIIAGFFTL

-38 FPDITIPI
+38 FPDIAIPI
-46 INVSVV
+46 INVSVI
-52 YPGASPEDIEESIC
+52 YPGSSPEDVEESIC
-66 VKVEEQVQGIN
+66 VKIEEQVQGIN
-77 GLKRIASSSNEGY
+77 GIKKITSTSNEGY
-90 GSINIEV
+90 GSVNVEV
-97 ENGYDIDEVKDEVK
+97 ENGYDLDEVKDEVK
-111 SQVDAI
+111 SKVDGI

-122 DAEKPT
+122 GAEKPT
-128 IRSFD
+128 VRSFE

-140 IAVHGHVDEASLL
+140 IAVHGKVDEASLL
-153 NIAEKVRDEVSELP
+153 SIAEGIREEVSDLP
-167 NITQTRLGKKPREIS
+167 SITQTRLGKKPREIS
-182 IEISENTLQKYGI
+182 IEVSEETLQKYGL
-195 SFDYVANK
+195 SFDFISNR
-203 IRTSSMDVPGGAIET
+203 IRASSMDVPGGAIET

-233 GEEFGII
+233 GEDFGSI
-240 PVLSLAD
+240 PVLSMPD
-247 GSTVFLRDIAEIVD
+247 GSTLLLRDISEIKD

-272 NSEPALLIRVYRTGE
+272 NSEPAYLIRVYRTGD

-292 IADAVHGY
+292 IAENVHNY
-300 IKKKNAFM
+300 LKKKRPTM
-308 PPGVSLT
+308 PPGISLSS
-315 TMKDE
+315 MKDE

-327 IELLTENAYL
+327 IDLLVENAAL
-337 GLGLVLIVLALFL
+337 GLSLVLIVLALFL
-350 KPKLAAWVSL
+350 KPKLAGWVSL
-360 GIPISFMGGFWLLPL
+360 GIPISFMGGFWLLPI

-404 NIHIYLKRGLSGV
+404 NIHIFRKRGLKGP

-450 ALGKIWK
+450 ALGKVWR
-457 IIPVVTILVL
+457 IIPVVTIVVL
-467 MFSLIESLTILPAH
+467 IFSLIESLTILPAH
-481 LAHMNINEA
+481 LAHLKEDSPT
-490 KKKNRFSQWWSD
+490 KNNFFSKWWNGV
-502 IQMGIH
+502 QQGIH
-508 NWLQRFIKN
+508 NGLQMFIKN
-517 KYTPV
+517 TYTPV
-522 LELALKNRGN
+522 LEWALKNRA
-532 TVAIAISIFI
+532 TTISIAISTFI
-542 LTVGLVASGFIRFNF
+542 LSLGIVASGFLKFNF

-568 GVEYPEGTPVSLTKV
+568 TVEYPEGTPVSITKE
-583 GLDQIEKSAYKLKD
+583 GLERIEESAFKLKD
-597 SLEVLYPE
+597 SLEESYPE
-605 NKIFINMVSTAGD
+605 QKIFINMVSTAGD

-658 VEISKIWRELTGPI
+658 IEISKIWRDLTGPI

-678 TFDSDLFT
+678 EFESDLFS
-686 TGAPIEIQLSSVNRE
+686 TGPPIEIKLSSVSRN
-701 DLKAVTNSLKDKLQT
+701 DLKKVTSILKDKLQT

-732 EIKLNLLPEAQNYGI
+732 EIKLTLRPEAQNYGI
-747 TMASLARQ
+747 TMSSLARQ

-762 DEVQRVQR
+762 DEVQRIQR
-770 GRDEVKV
+770 GRDEIKV
-777 FLRYPKDER
+777 FLRYPKNER

-796 VRVGNNVEVPLGQV
+796 VRVGNNIEVPLGQV
-810 AQGELS
+810 AQGELA

-821 ITRTDRKRSISITA
+821 ITRTDRKRSINIVA
-835 DVDLSEANANEI
+835 DVDLTKANANEI
-847 LAKFETE
+847 LAKFEKD
-854 HIAPILLD
+854 HISPLLKD

-878 DTLSSLFKNF
+878 DTLGSLFKNF
-888 ALALFVVYVLLAI
+888 ALALFVVYVLLAV

-921 GAVIGHIIMGMN
+921 GAVIGHLVMGMN

-969 TSLEAALAA
+969 SNLEAAMAA

-983 RPILLTSITT
+983 RPILLTSVTT

-1007 AQFLI
+1007 AKFLV
-1012 PMAISLAYGV
+1012 PMAISLAFGV

-1032 VPTSYLIIED
+1032 VPTSYMVIED
-1042 IKDFFGRITNKNA
+1042 IKGIFYKYFKKNA

>member
-6 RWFILNTVAANLLMV
+6 RWFILNTVAANLLMI
-21 FIIIAGIFTL
+21 FIIIAGLFTL

-46 INVSVV
+46 INVSVL

-77 GLKRIASSSNEGY
+77 GLKRITSSSNESF

-111 SQVDAI
+111 SLVDAI

-128 IRSFD
+128 VKSFD

-140 IAVHGHVDEASLL
+140 IAVHGNVDEVSLL
-153 NIAEKVRDEVSELP
+153 NIAEKVRDEVSDLP
-167 NITQTRLGKKPREIS
+167 SITQTRLGKKPREIS
-182 IEISENTLQKYGI
+182 IEISENTLQKYGL
-195 SFDYVANK
+195 SFDYVASK
-203 IRTSSMDVPGGAIET
+203 IRSSSMDVPGGAIET
-218 YDGEILIRSKGQAYT
+218 YDGEILIRSKGQAYS
-233 GEEFGII
+233 GDEFGAI
-240 PVLSLAD
+240 PVLSLPD
-247 GSTVFLRDIAEIVD
+247 GSTVLLRDIANIVD

-287 QNALD
+287 QNALN
-292 IADAVHGY
+292 IADEVHKY
-300 IKKKNAFM
+300 IKKKNPMM
-308 PPGVSLT
+308 PPGISLT

-327 IELLTENAYL
+327 IKLLTENAYL
-337 GLGLVLIVLALFL
+337 GLLLVLIVLALFL

-360 GIPISFMGGFWLLPL
+360 GIPISFMGGFWLLPI

-404 NIHIYLKRGLSGV
+404 NIHIFRKRGLSGV

-450 ALGKIWK
+450 AMGKIWK
-457 IIPVVTILVL
+457 IIPVVTIVVL
-467 MFSLIESLTILPAH
+467 LFSLIESLTILPAH
-481 LAHMNINEA
+481 LAHMKEDDDIKEN
-490 KKKNRFSQWWSD
+490 KFFTWWSS
-502 IQMGIH
+502 IQLIIH
-508 NWLQRFIKN
+508 EGLQSFIKN
-517 KYTPV
+517 KYNPL
-522 LELALKNRGN
+522 LEIALKNRGN
-532 TVAIAISIFI
+532 TIAISISILI
-542 LTVGLVASGFIRFNF
+542 LTIGLVASGFIKFNF

-568 GVEYPEGTPVSLTKV
+568 GVEYPEGTPVSITKI
-583 GLDQIEKSAYKLKD
+583 GLEQVEKSAYRLKD
-597 SLEVLYPE
+597 SLEVLYPD
-605 NKIFINMVSTAGD
+605 KDIFINMVSTAGD

-626 RGPGNLDATFFGSH
+626 RGPGNLDANFFGSH

-651 EERPIST
+651 EERPVST
-658 VEISKIWRELTGPI
+658 IEISKIWRELTGPI
-672 PGVKQV
+672 AGVKQV
-678 TFDSDLFT
+678 TFDSDLFSS
-686 TGAPIEIQLSSVNRE
+686 GAPIEIQLSSVSRE
-701 DLKAVTNSLKDKLQT
+701 NLKDVTSILKDKLQT

-732 EIKLNLLPEAQNYGI
+732 EIKLTLRPEAQNYGI

-786 VSLNNLEQMN
+786 ASLNNLEQMN
-796 VRVGNNVEVPLGQV
+796 VRVGNDVEVPLGQV
-810 AQGELS
+810 ASSELS

-821 ITRTDRKRSISITA
+821 ITRTDRKRSISVTA

-847 LAKFETE
+847 LAKFEKE
-854 HIAPILLD
+854 HIVPILKD
-862 YPSVNY
+862 YPNVIY

-878 DTLSSLFKNF
+878 DTLGSLFKNF
-888 ALALFVVYVLLAI
+888 ALALFIVYVLLAI

-906 LQPLIIMSA
+906 SQPLIIMSA

-954 VMVDFINRYKREDGK
+954 VMVDFINRYRREDGK
-969 TSLEAALAA
+969 SSLEAALAA

-1007 AQFLI
+1007 AQFLV
-1012 PMAISLAYGV
+1012 PMAISLAFGV
-1022 LFATLITLIL
+1022 LFATFITLIL
-1032 VPTSYLIIED
+1032 VPTSYLAIED
-1042 IKDFFGRITNKNA
+1042 TKLYFKKLFNKNA

>member
-6 RWFILNTVAANLLMV
+6 RWFITNTVAANLLMI
-21 FIIIAGIFTL
+21 FIIIAGFFTL

-38 FPDITIPI
+38 FPDIAIPI
-46 INVSVV
+46 INVSVI
-52 YPGASPEDIEESIC
+52 YPGSSPEDVEESIC
-66 VKVEEQVQGIN
+66 VKIEEQVQGIN
-77 GLKRIASSSNEGY
+77 GIKKITSTSNEGY
-90 GSINIEV
+90 GSVNVEV
-97 ENGYDIDEVKDEVK
+97 ENGYDLDEVKDEVK
-111 SQVDAI
+111 SKVDGI

-122 DAEKPT
+122 GAEKPT
-128 IRSFD
+128 VRSFE

-140 IAVHGHVDEASLL
+140 IAVHGRVDEASLL
-153 NIAEKVRDEVSELP
+153 SIAEGIREEVSDLP
-167 NITQTRLGKKPREIS
+167 SITQTRLGKKPREIS
-182 IEISENTLQKYGI
+182 IEVSEETLQKYGL
-195 SFDYVANK
+195 SFDFISNR
-203 IRTSSMDVPGGAIET
+203 IRASSMDVPGGAIET

-233 GEEFGII
+233 GEDFGSI
-240 PVLSLAD
+240 PVLSMPD
-247 GSTVFLRDIAEIVD
+247 GSTLLLRDISEIKD

-272 NSEPALLIRVYRTGE
+272 NSEPAYLIRVYRTGD

-292 IADAVHGY
+292 IAENVHNY
-300 IKKKNAFM
+300 LKKKRPTM
-308 PPGVSLT
+308 PPGISLSS
-315 TMKDE
+315 MKDE

-327 IELLTENAYL
+327 IDLLVENAAL
-337 GLGLVLIVLALFL
+337 GLSLVLVVLALFL
-350 KPKLAAWVSL
+350 KPKLAGWVSL
-360 GIPISFMGGFWLLPL
+360 GIPISFMGGFWLLPI

-404 NIHIYLKRGLSGV
+404 NIHIFRKRGLKGP

-450 ALGKIWK
+450 ALGKVWR
-457 IIPVVTILVL
+457 IIPVVTIVVL
-467 MFSLIESLTILPAH
+467 IFSLIESLTILPAH
-481 LAHMNINEA
+481 LAHLKEDSPA
-490 KKKNRFSQWWSD
+490 KNNFFSKWWNGV
-502 IQMGIH
+502 QQGIH
-508 NWLQRFIKN
+508 NGLQMFIKN
-517 KYTPV
+517 TYTPV
-522 LELALKNRGN
+522 LEWALKNRA
-532 TVAIAISIFI
+532 TTISIAISTFI
-542 LTVGLVASGFIRFNF
+542 LSLGIVASGFLKFNF

-568 GVEYPEGTPVSLTKV
+568 TVEYPEGTPVSITKE
-583 GLDQIEKSAYKLKD
+583 GLERIEESAFKLKD
-597 SLEVLYPE
+597 SLEESYPE
-605 NKIFINMVSTAGD
+605 QKIFINMVSTAGD

-658 VEISKIWRELTGPI
+658 VEISKIWRDLTGPI

-678 TFDSDLFT
+678 EFESDLFS
-686 TGAPIEIQLSSVNRE
+686 TGPPIEIKLSSVSRE
-701 DLKAVTNSLKDKLQT
+701 DLKKVTSILKDKLQT

-732 EIKLNLLPEAQNYGI
+732 EIKLTLRPEAQNYGI
-747 TMASLARQ
+747 TMSSLARQ

-762 DEVQRVQR
+762 DEVQRIQR
-770 GRDEVKV
+770 GRDEIKV
-777 FLRYPKDER
+777 FLRYPKNER

-796 VRVGNNVEVPLGQV
+796 VRVGNNIEVPLGQV
-810 AQGELS
+810 AQGELA

-821 ITRTDRKRSISITA
+821 ITRTDRKRSINIVA
-835 DVDLSEANANEI
+835 DVDLTKANANEI
-847 LAKFETE
+847 LAKFEKD
-854 HIAPILLD
+854 HISPLLKD

-878 DTLSSLFKNF
+878 DTLGSLFKNF
-888 ALALFVVYVLLAI
+888 ALALFVVYVLLAV

-921 GAVIGHIIMGMN
+921 GAVIGHLVMGMN

-969 TSLEAALAA
+969 SNLEAAMAA

-983 RPILLTSITT
+983 RPILLTSVTT

-1007 AQFLI
+1007 AKFLV
-1012 PMAISLAYGV
+1012 PMAISLAFGV

-1032 VPTSYLIIED
+1032 VPTSYMVIED
-1042 IKDFFGRITNKNA
+1042 IKGIFYKYFKKNA

>member
-6 RWFILNTVAANLLMV
+6 RWFITNTVAANLLMI
-21 FIIIAGIFTL
+21 FIIIAGFFTL

-38 FPDITIPI
+38 FPDIAIPI
-46 INVSVV
+46 INVSVI
-52 YPGASPEDIEESIC
+52 YPGSSPEDVEESIC
-66 VKVEEQVQGIN
+66 VKIEEQVQGIN
-77 GLKRIASSSNEGY
+77 GIKKITSTSNEGY
-90 GSINIEV
+90 GSVNVEV
-97 ENGYDIDEVKDEVK
+97 ENGYDLDEVKDEVK
-111 SQVDAI
+111 SKVDGI

-122 DAEKPT
+122 GAEKPT
-128 IRSFD
+128 VRSFE

-140 IAVHGHVDEASLL
+140 IAVHGRVDEASLL
-153 NIAEKVRDEVSELP
+153 SIAEGIREEVSDLP
-167 NITQTRLGKKPREIS
+167 SITQTRLGKKPREIS
-182 IEISENTLQKYGI
+182 IEVSEETLQKYGL
-195 SFDYVANK
+195 SFDFISNR
-203 IRTSSMDVPGGAIET
+203 IRASSMDVPGGAIET

-233 GEEFGII
+233 GEDFGSI
-240 PVLSLAD
+240 PVLSMPD
-247 GSTVFLRDIAEIVD
+247 GSTLLLRDISEIKD

-272 NSEPALLIRVYRTGE
+272 NSEPAYLIRVYRTGD

-292 IADAVHGY
+292 IAENVHNY
-300 IKKKNAFM
+300 LKKKRPTM
-308 PPGVSLT
+308 PPGISLSS
-315 TMKDE
+315 MKDE

-327 IELLTENAYL
+327 IDLLVENAAL
-337 GLGLVLIVLALFL
+337 GLSLVLIVLALFL
-350 KPKLAAWVSL
+350 KPKLAGWVSL
-360 GIPISFMGGFWLLPL
+360 GIPISFMGGFWLLPI

-404 NIHIYLKRGLSGV
+404 NIHIFRKRGLKGP

-450 ALGKIWK
+450 ALGKVWR
-457 IIPVVTILVL
+457 IIPVVTIVVL
-467 MFSLIESLTILPAH
+467 IFSLIESLTILPAH
-481 LAHMNINEA
+481 LAHLKEDSPT
-490 KKKNRFSQWWSD
+490 KNNFFSKWWNGV
-502 IQMGIH
+502 QQGIH
-508 NWLQRFIKN
+508 NGLQMFIKN
-517 KYTPV
+517 TYTPV
-522 LELALKNRGN
+522 LEWALKNRA
-532 TVAIAISIFI
+532 TTISIAISTFI
-542 LTVGLVASGFIRFNF
+542 LSLGIVASGFLKFNF

-568 GVEYPEGTPVSLTKV
+568 TVEYPEGTPVSITKE
-583 GLDQIEKSAYKLKD
+583 GLERIEESAFKLKD
-597 SLEVLYPE
+597 SLEESYPE
-605 NKIFINMVSTAGD
+605 QKIFINMVSTAGD

-658 VEISKIWRELTGPI
+658 IEISKIWRDLTGPI

-678 TFDSDLFT
+678 EFESDLFS
-686 TGAPIEIQLSSVNRE
+686 TGPPIEIKLSSVSRN
-701 DLKAVTNSLKDKLQT
+701 DLKKVTSILKDKLQT

-732 EIKLNLLPEAQNYGI
+732 EIKLTLRPEAQNYGI
-747 TMASLARQ
+747 TMSSLARQ

-762 DEVQRVQR
+762 DEVQRIQR
-770 GRDEVKV
+770 GRDEIKV
-777 FLRYPKDER
+777 FLRYPKNER

-796 VRVGNNVEVPLGQV
+796 VRVGNNIEVPLGQV
-810 AQGELS
+810 AQGELA

-821 ITRTDRKRSISITA
+821 ITRTDRKRSINIVA
-835 DVDLSEANANEI
+835 DVDLTKANANEI
-847 LAKFETE
+847 LAKFEKD
-854 HIAPILLD
+854 HISPLLKD

-878 DTLSSLFKNF
+878 DTLGSLFKNF
-888 ALALFVVYVLLAI
+888 ALALFVVYVLLAV

-921 GAVIGHIIMGMN
+921 GAVIGHLVMGMN

-969 TSLEAALAA
+969 TNLEAAMAA

-983 RPILLTSITT
+983 RPILLTSVTT

-1007 AQFLI
+1007 AKFLV
-1012 PMAISLAYGV
+1012 PMAISLAFGV

-1032 VPTSYLIIED
+1032 VPTSYMVIED
-1042 IKDFFGRITNKNA
+1042 IKGIFYKYFKKNA

>member
-1 MKNII
+1 
-6 RWFILNTVAANLLMV
+6 
-21 FIIIAGIFTL
+21 
-31 SRLRMEV
+31 MEV
-38 FPDITIPI
+38 FPDIAIPI
-46 INVSVV
+46 INVSVI
-52 YPGASPEDIEESIC
+52 YPGSSPEDVEESIC
-66 VKVEEQVQGIN
+66 VKIEEQVQGIN
-77 GLKRIASSSNEGY
+77 GIKKITSTSNEGY
-90 GSINIEV
+90 GSVNVEV
-97 ENGYDIDEVKDEVK
+97 ENGYDLDEVKDEVK
-111 SQVDAI
+111 SKVDGI

-122 DAEKPT
+122 GAEKPT
-128 IRSFD
+128 VRSFE

-140 IAVHGHVDEASLL
+140 IAVHGRVDEASLL
-153 NIAEKVRDEVSELP
+153 SIAEGIREEVSDLP
-167 NITQTRLGKKPREIS
+167 SITQTRLGKKPREIS
-182 IEISENTLQKYGI
+182 IEVSEETLQKYGL
-195 SFDYVANK
+195 SFDFISNR
-203 IRTSSMDVPGGAIET
+203 IRASSMDVPGGAIET

-233 GEEFGII
+233 GEDFGSI
-240 PVLSLAD
+240 PVLSMPD
-247 GSTVFLRDIAEIVD
+247 GSTLLLRDISEIKD

-272 NSEPALLIRVYRTGE
+272 NSEPAYLIRVYRTGD

-292 IADAVHGY
+292 IAENVHNY
-300 IKKKNAFM
+300 LKKKRPTM
-308 PPGVSLT
+308 PPGISLSS
-315 TMKDE
+315 MKDE

-327 IELLTENAYL
+327 IDLLVENAAL
-337 GLGLVLIVLALFL
+337 GLSLVLVVLALFL
-350 KPKLAAWVSL
+350 KPKLAGWVSL
-360 GIPISFMGGFWLLPL
+360 GIPISFMGGFWLLPI

-404 NIHIYLKRGLSGV
+404 NIHIFRKRGLKGP

-450 ALGKIWK
+450 ALGKVWR
-457 IIPVVTILVL
+457 IIPVVTIVVL
-467 MFSLIESLTILPAH
+467 IFSLIESLTILPAH
-481 LAHMNINEA
+481 LAHLKEDSPA
-490 KKKNRFSQWWSD
+490 KNNFFSKWWNGV
-502 IQMGIH
+502 QQGIH
-508 NWLQRFIKN
+508 NGLQMFIKN
-517 KYTPV
+517 TYTPV
-522 LELALKNRGN
+522 LEWALKNRA
-532 TVAIAISIFI
+532 TTISIAISTFI
-542 LTVGLVASGFIRFNF
+542 LSLGIVASGFLKFNF

-568 GVEYPEGTPVSLTKV
+568 TVEYPEGTPVSITKE
-583 GLDQIEKSAYKLKD
+583 GLERIEESAFKLKD
-597 SLEVLYPE
+597 SLEESYPE
-605 NKIFINMVSTAGD
+605 QKIFINMVSTAGD

-658 VEISKIWRELTGPI
+658 VEISKIWRDLTGPI

-678 TFDSDLFT
+678 EFESDLFS
-686 TGAPIEIQLSSVNRE
+686 TGPPIEIKLSSASRD
-701 DLKAVTNSLKDKLQT
+701 DLKKVTSILKDKLQT

-732 EIKLNLLPEAQNYGI
+732 EIKLTLRPEAQNYGI
-747 TMASLARQ
+747 TMSSLARQ

-762 DEVQRVQR
+762 DEVQRIQR
-770 GRDEVKV
+770 GRDEIKV
-777 FLRYPKDER
+777 FLRYPKNER

-796 VRVGNNVEVPLGQV
+796 VRVGNNIEVPLGQV
-810 AQGELS
+810 ARGELA

-821 ITRTDRKRSISITA
+821 ITRTDRKRSINIVA
-835 DVDLSEANANEI
+835 DVDLTKANANEI
-847 LAKFETE
+847 LAKFEKD
-854 HIAPILLD
+854 HISPLLKD

-878 DTLSSLFKNF
+878 DTLGSLFKNF
-888 ALALFVVYVLLAI
+888 ALALFVVYVLLAV

-921 GAVIGHIIMGMN
+921 GAVIGHLVMGMN

-969 TSLEAALAA
+969 SNLEAAMAA

-983 RPILLTSITT
+983 RPILLTSVTT

-1007 AQFLI
+1007 AKFLV
-1012 PMAISLAYGV
+1012 PMAISLAFGV

-1032 VPTSYLIIED
+1032 VPTSYMVIED
-1042 IKDFFGRITNKNA
+1042 IKGIFYKYFKKNA